1 MTQEDDLLDQLAMVV
16 SWDESVGFP
25 GPIVADHW
33 VEQHG
38 NNHSESQLQPEWNL
52 IPAFDMS

>member
-1 MTQEDDLLDQLAMVV
+1 MTQEDDLLDQLAIVV

-33 VEQHG
+33 VQHG
-38 NNHSESQLQPEWNL
+38 NNSER
-52 IPAFDMS
+52 